1 MLTQAACYAYVSQT
15 ESRETRKFTAL
26 EISRLAEVIITQ
38 ASKQKLMIKVS
49 GMSIT
54 DAITHV
60 ENETLIITTK
70 GFHRGESV

>member
-1 MLTQAACYAYVSQT
+1 MLTQAACYANVSQT
-15 ESRETRKFTAL
+15 ESREIRKFTTL